1 LEKTV
6 TESATLTEPVTRTL
20 DVPGATITY
29 DVRANATSE
38 KTPLMLIGY
47 PMAAAGFVTLASHF
61 PDRTVITYDPRGSER
76 STKKPDAP
84 VNDPDLSADDVHAVI
99 QAVGGPVDLFASSGG
114 AVTALALTAKHPE
127 DVRTVVAHEPPLTS
141 VLADRADAEAAVR
154 DIHATY
160 QRDGF
165 GPAMAKFIAIVSMPG
180 PIPADF
186 ASQAAPDPAMFGM
199 PTEDDGKRDDVMFTA
214 IINTT
219 GYEPDYEA
227 LRAAPV
233 RLMIAEGEESNGVM
247 AARGAEGVAERL
259 GTEVVQFP
267 SDHGGFL
274 GGEYGQTGKPTE
286 FAAKLREVLDSNS

>member
-1 LEKTV
+1 MTQTQAAAQME
-6 TESATLTEPVTRTL
+6 TRTL
-20 DVPGATITY
+20 EQPDASIVY
-29 DVRANATSE
+29 DVRASDGSD

-47 PMAAAGFVTLASHF
+47 PMAAAGFATLASHF

-76 STKKPDAP
+76 STRKEGAP
-84 VNDPDLSADDVHAVI
+84 VNDPDLSADDVHQVI

-114 AVTALALTAKHPE
+114 AVTALALVAKHPE
-127 DVRTVVAHEPPLTS
+127 DVRTVVAHEPPLTT
-141 VLADRADAEAAVR
+141 VLADRAEAEAAVR
-154 DIHATY
+154 DIHDTY

-186 ASQAAPDPAMFGM
+186 ASQPAPDPAMFGM

-214 IINTT
+214 IMNTT
-219 GYEPDYEA
+219 GFEPDYDR
-227 LRAAPV
+227 LRQAPV
-233 RLMIAEGEESNGVM
+233 RLVIAEGEESNGVM

-259 GTEVVQFP
+259 GTDVVQFP

-274 GGEYGQTGKPTE
+274 GGEYGQMGKPDE
-286 FAAKLREVLDSNS
+286 FAAKLREVLDS

>member
-1 LEKTV
+1 
-6 TESATLTEPVTRTL
+6 
-20 DVPGATITY
+20 
-29 DVRANATSE
+29 
-38 KTPLMLIGY
+38 
-47 PMAAAGFVTLASHF
+47 
-61 PDRTVITYDPRGSER
+61 
-76 STKKPDAP
+76 
-84 VNDPDLSADDVHAVI
+84 VHAVI

-141 VLADRADAEAAVR
+141 VLSDRADAEAAVR

-165 GPAMAKFIAIVSMPG
+165 GAAMAKFIAIVSMPG

-186 ASQAAPDPAMFGM
+186 ASQPAPDPALFGM
-199 PTEDDGKRDDVMFTA
+199 LTEDDGKRDDVMFTA

-233 RLMIAEGEESNGVM
+233 RLVIAEGEESNGVM

-259 GTEVVQFP
+259 GMNVVQFP